1 MKFARRGLSRKR
13 ERTGTPAR
21 RSTTDP
27 ASIAAASIHVYGA
40 ASGRRVSGPALAELL
55 SLGGRH

>member
-1 MKFARRGLSRKR
+1 MKFARRGLCRKR

-21 RSTTDP
+21 RSTTTDP
-27 ASIAAASIHVYGA
+27 SIEAASIHVYGV

-55 SLGGRH
+55 SLGGRD